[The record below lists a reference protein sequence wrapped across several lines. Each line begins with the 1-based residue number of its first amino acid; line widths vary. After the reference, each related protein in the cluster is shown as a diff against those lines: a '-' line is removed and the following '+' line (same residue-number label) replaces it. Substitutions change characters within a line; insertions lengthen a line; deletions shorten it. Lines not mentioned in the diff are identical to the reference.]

1 MENTN
6 LQSSQLMNNPELL
19 TRDEVAQLL
28 HVSLSFIDHL
38 NDLPSYKLGKKK
50 LFNKAEVL
58 EYLNKNRTTPLTYKI
73 SKTDKIFKS
82 KEDADE

>member
-6 LQSSQLMNNPELL
+6 QSTQRMDNPELL

-58 EYLNKNRTTPLTYKI
+58 EYSGQANVKFDNSIITQN
-73 SKTDKIFKS
+73 FK
-82 KEDADE
+82 D

>member
-6 LQSSQLMNNPELL
+6 VQYSQLMENPELL
-19 TRDEVAQLL
+19 NRDEVARLL

-58 EYLNKNRTTPLTYKI
+58 EYLNRNRTTKLSHKM

>member
-6 LQSSQLMNNPELL
+6 QSTQLIENPELL

-58 EYLNKNRTTPLTYKI
+58 EYLNRNRIAPLSHNV

>member
-6 LQSSQLMNNPELL
+6 VLSSQLMENPELL

-58 EYLNKNRTTPLTYKI
+58 QYLNKNRTTPFTRKV
-73 SKTDKIFKS
+73 SKTDKIYKS

>member
-6 LQSSQLMNNPELL
+6 QSTQLIENPELL

-58 EYLNKNRTTPLTYKI
+58 EFLNRNRTTPLSHKV
-73 SKTDKIFKS
+73 SKTEKNLQI
-82 KEDADE
+82 